1 VSRPTPPPQPSSRR
15 EFLGRTAATVA
26 SVSLLGSTAA
36 QSAGAQTLRS
46 VKGRIPGANDRIKLG
61 FIGCGMQHHVLL
73 GRGNRGFLGRREQ
86 AQDIE
91 LTAVCDVWQP
101 RLDHAKERTGAQFA
115 TRDYREVIARD
126 DIDGVVIVVPDHWHF
141 RIAREALLAGKDV
154 YLEKPMTYTVD
165 EAAQLQDIVH
175 QTGRMLQVGGS
186 GVNQPLH
193 WKVHEY
199 ITAGKMGKVLWGLIS
214 YNRNTSTG
222 MWDYPMPGVGGE
234 AWPDAEFSDRTI
246 DWGMWLGPAR
256 KRSLS
261 AERYFRWRK
270 YWDYSGG
277 NATDLLFHRL
287 GAMSAMV
294 GFDFPTRVVGAGG
307 IYVQKNREVPDT
319 YMTMVEYPGEYCINM
334 VSCMGNQTSAP
345 ISVYGNWGTLQVLPP
360 ERPAPGQPP
369 ASRGGRAVI
378 TAERQWITQF
388 QEANDGQ
395 TEVTLT
401 TDQPAEDLIDNWIN
415 SMRSRET
422 PIYDVVKGYQVTVA
436 IQLGVESYRQGR
448 ALGYDP
454 TTRKVLT
461 RLPDRRE
468 YAPAGA

>member
-1 VSRPTPPPQPSSRR
+1 VQ
-15 EFLGRTAATVA
+15 
-26 SVSLLGSTAA
+26 
-36 QSAGAQTLRS
+36 
-46 VKGRIPGANDRIKLG
+46 
-61 FIGCGMQHHVLL
+61 
-73 GRGNRGFLGRREQ
+73 
-86 AQDIE
+86 
-91 LTAVCDVWQP
+91 
-101 RLDHAKERTGAQFA
+101 
-115 TRDYREVIARD
+115 
-126 DIDGVVIVVPDHWHF
+126 
-141 RIAREALLAGKDV
+141 
-154 YLEKPMTYTVD
+154 
-165 EAAQLQDIVH
+165 
-175 QTGRMLQVGGS
+175 QTGRMLQVGG
-186 GVNQPLH
+186 GGPNVPLH
-193 WKVHEY
+193 WRVREY
-199 ITAGKMGKVLWGLIS
+199 IEAGRMGKVLWGLIS
-214 YNRNTSTG
+214 YNRNTDSG
-222 MWDYPMPGVGGE
+222 MWDYPMPGIGDR
-234 AWPDAEFSDRTI
+234 AWPDAAVTGQNL
-246 DWGMWLGPAR
+246 DWEMWLG
-256 KRSLS
+256 S
-261 AERYFRWRK
+261 APRRPFSPERYFRWRK

-360 ERPAPGQPP
+360 ERPVPGQPP

-378 TAERQWITQF
+378 TAERQWAKQF

-415 SMRSRET
+415 SMRSRQT

-454 TTRKVLT
+454 TARKVLT

-468 YAPAGA
+468 YAPAGT